1 MFISIKKDGSIYIES
16 SSFIASYNEKGKLN
30 YIIGGGLSVPEF
42 ININD
47 HREKK
52 SPNPDKNESPVKPIK
67 ITVDSIDLDKLETQ
81 LKRIEGL
88 MVSAGLK
95 QPASV
100 GFSADK
106 FFIASGQV
114 FINETL
120 VTSGT
125 ITSAKVQGPAIDD
138 ALRQAAEKG
147 AIEGAEQTLLRVTTG
162 VNYDREQLSSV
173 AKLDDTDR
181 EIKEK
186 ETDAA
191 GILNGISEALHNS
204 GNKAVIAALDK
215 VIDINPP
222 VSREELKKHKQYVEA
237 GLDEMQSQLI
247 GFQHALVASEQST
260 AQHLSGL
267 QRQITQLNK
276 QLEDAR
282 CKESIN
288 NMSIIS
294 LKQTIEQQEKSLA
307 ETIKRMIAEDLCRG
321 GTLSR
326 ML

>member
-1 MFISIKKDGSIYIES
+1 MSDKKEIATLSIKIS
-16 SSFIASYNEKGKLN
+16 
-30 YIIGGGLSVPEF
+30 
-42 ININD
+42 
-47 HREKK
+47 
-52 SPNPDKNESPVKPIK
+52 
-67 ITVDSIDLDKLETQ
+67 VDSTDLDKLEAQ
-81 LKRIEGL
+81 LKRIKEL

-147 AIEGAEQTLLRVTTG
+147 AIEGTEQALIKVTTG
-162 VNYDREQLSSV
+162 VNYDREQLSV
-173 AKLDDTDR
+173 RAKLDDTER

-204 GNKAVIAALDK
+204 GNKAVIAALNE

-222 VSREELKKHKQYVEA
+222 VSREEFLELRRIVESE
-237 GLDEMQSQLI
+237 LSQL
-247 GFQHALVASEQST
+247 HS
-260 AQHLSGL
+260 
-267 QRQITQLNK
+267 
-276 QLEDAR
+276 
-282 CKESIN
+282 
-288 NMSIIS
+288 
-294 LKQTIEQQEKSLA
+294 SLA
-307 ETIKRMIAEDLCRG
+307 DIRASMIRSEAATNNRLLQMQKEIDGAR
-321 GTLSR
+321 SIWR
-326 ML
+326 

>member
-1 MFISIKKDGSIYIES
+1 MSDKKEIATLSIKIS
-16 SSFIASYNEKGKLN
+16 
-30 YIIGGGLSVPEF
+30 
-42 ININD
+42 
-47 HREKK
+47 
-52 SPNPDKNESPVKPIK
+52 
-67 ITVDSIDLDKLETQ
+67 VDSTDLDKLEAQ

-88 MVSAGLK
+88 MVSTGLK
-95 QPASV
+95 QS
-100 GFSADK
+100 
-106 FFIASGQV
+106 
-114 FINETL
+114 
-120 VTSGT
+120 
-125 ITSAKVQGPAIDD
+125 
-138 ALRQAAEKG
+138 
-147 AIEGAEQTLLRVTTG
+147 
-162 VNYDREQLSSV
+162 

-181 EIKEK
+181 EIKE
-186 ETDAA
+186 TGAT
-191 GILNGISEALHNS
+191 GILDRISETLHSS

-222 VSREELKKHKQYVEA
+222 VSREEFKKHKQYVEA
-237 GLDEMQSQLI
+237 SLDEMQSQLI
-247 GFQHALVASEQST
+247 GFQHELVASEQST